1 MDRSLTSTGR
11 GPMSLRRVWLL
22 AFVGFFLLPAA
33 WALITPYNGAYDE
46 HFHTVRA
53 AGVVRGQILVPP
65 VREYYDGGYQN
76 VPRSLVPP
84 NQDCLGVPDNPA
96 TCLGTASSDRTLVR
110 TKTGAARYNPVYY
123 AVVGWPL
130 LPLPTMTGL
139 VLARLVSALLCAA
152 LLASALVTVW
162 PMRRYR
168 LLLLA
173 VLLSTTPML
182 ISLNALVNPSGLETD
197 ASILLWAALVRL
209 FVGARAPS
217 DVPVPG
223 GADPDAP
230 SDASVTGGADPDA
243 TSTRRVVVR
252 AIVAA
257 TVLVVGR
264 PTGLGILAA
273 IGFAV
278 LVAVADRATVRPTVR
293 ALLRRRDV
301 RIGAGAVA
309 AATVYAV
316 VWVVVSRIS
325 DFGHDAKT
333 VTSPT
338 SIVIHEIVVNKF
350 DFWARGTV
358 GLFGYA
364 TLALPVWVVVA
375 WFAVQ
380 GMLVLL
386 GFGFAPTRRHAYTVL
401 AIPVVCFVVG
411 FAVDMVMAR
420 KIGYFMQGRYFLP
433 LWVGMFFL
441 AALVEPVGD
450 TSADSV
456 SRLLGRVGVRR
467 LYTAMFAIWG
477 GSHLFGL
484 YLMAHQYRYGRAE
497 QPTGYPQTWT
507 PIVGFAPP
515 VLLMLAGVAVVG
527 WLTWRNVRE
536 TAGGDGAGSGNVG
549 EGLVQS
555 LPPVAHRG

>member
-1 MDRSLTSTGR
+1 MPT
-11 GPMSLRRVWLL
+11 SLRRVWWLSFL
-22 AFVGFFLLPAA
+22 AFFLLPAA

-96 TCLGTASSDRTLVR
+96 TCLGTPSSDHTLVR

-130 LPLPTMTGL
+130 LPLPTMTGI

-152 LLASALVTVW
+152 VLASALVTVW

-182 ISLNALVNPSGLETD
+182 VELNALVNPSGLEID

-209 FVGARAPS
+209 LVQARAPS
-217 DVPVPG
+217 PADRDADAGVPSPAG
-223 GADPDAP
+223 G
-230 SDASVTGGADPDA
+230 DASTG
-243 TSTRRVVVR
+243 RVVVR
-252 AIVAA
+252 AIVAS

-278 LVAVADRATVRPTVR
+278 LFALADRATLRPTVLG
-293 ALLRRRDV
+293 LLRRRDV
-301 RIGAGAVA
+301 RIGAGVVA

-333 VTSPT
+333 VTAPT
-338 SIVIHEIVVNKF
+338 SVVVHEILVNKF
-350 DFWARGTV
+350 DFWTRGTV

-364 TLALPVWVVVA
+364 TVALPVFVVVA

-386 GFGFAPTRRHAYTVL
+386 GSGFAPTRRHTYTVL
-401 AIPVVCFVVG
+401 AIPVVCFVAA
-411 FAVDMVMAR
+411 FAVDLVMAR

-441 AALVEPVGD
+441 AALVIP
-450 TSADSV
+450 V

-467 LYTAMFAIWG
+467 LYTAMFVIWG

-484 YLMAHQYRYGRAE
+484 YLMAHQYRYGRAD
-497 QPTGYPQTWT
+497 QPTGYPQTWS
-507 PIVGFAPP
+507 PIVGFVPP
-515 VLLMLAGVAVVG
+515 VLLMLAGVGVVG
-527 WLTWRNVRE
+527 WLTWRHVRE
-536 TAGGDGAGSGNVG
+536 TAGGDEDPSGDVG
-549 EGLVQS
+549 ES
-555 LPPVAHRG
+555 LPEGVPPVAHRG